1 MSLLRK
7 SDLISIGAKDEI
19 RKYAKASKIL
29 VAEAKDFSERQS
41 YDIFISH
48 SYRDFGPESELNKMF
63 LGLKRLLE
71 NESYTVFIDWIDR
84 PELDRSKVTLKTAA
98 KLKNII
104 ENCSCLFYVP
114 SMSSGESKWMPWEM
128 GLMDGLTGK
137 VAICPV
143 VEQAESF
150 YSGSEYLGI
159 YPYFFKDDGDF
170 MVSLDKYGSET
181 ITFYE
186 WLRDGGIF

>member
-1 MSLLRK
+1 MSLLKK
-7 SDLISIGAKDEI
+7 SDLVSIGRGEEL
-19 RKYAKASKIL
+19 RKSAKASKIL
-29 VAEAKDFSERQS
+29 ITEAHDFSGKLD

-114 SMSSGESKWMPWEM
+114 STNSIESKWMPWEM

-137 VAICPV
+137 VAICPIT
-143 VEQAESF
+143 EQTEPF

-159 YPYFFKDDGDF
+159 YPYFFKDEDDF
-170 MVSLDKYGSET
+170 LISLDKYGNKT
-181 ITFYE
+181 INFYE
-186 WLRDGGIF
+186 WLGDGGIF